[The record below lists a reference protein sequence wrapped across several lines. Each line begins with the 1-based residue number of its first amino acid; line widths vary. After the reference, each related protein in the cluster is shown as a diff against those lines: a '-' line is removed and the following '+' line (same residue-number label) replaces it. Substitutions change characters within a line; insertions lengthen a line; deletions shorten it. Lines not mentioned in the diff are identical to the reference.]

1 MSQEKVREILS
12 HVDMTKIDLS
22 SFQLSSKKF
31 DELAT
36 LYRNR
41 LILTCVA
48 MIAENDS
55 GKSNAY
61 DVLERIADNPD
72 IYFYDAVYAYERN
85 AVDEAINDITYR
97 RDRSINGVKV
107 KAIQNRIKATY
118 KEMRKSIEG
127 ALENGA
133 TFNEEFN
140 EETVNRCL
148 QIARSAIANGRQQ
161 ALKAHQE
168 PEKQEPVVEET
179 PQVVVE
185 QPAEETA
192 QVETMTVEEHPTEP
206 KKPEKVSFWKKI
218 FGKMKA

>member
-31 DELAT
+31 DEMAT

-41 LILTCVA
+41 LILKCVA

-55 GKSNAY
+55 GKSSAY
-61 DVLERIADNPD
+61 EVLEKIADNPD
-72 IYFYDAVYAYERN
+72 IYFYDSVYAYERKV
-85 AVDEAINDITYR
+85 VDDAINDITYR

-107 KAIQNRIKATY
+107 KAIQKRIKDTY

-127 ALENGA
+127 ALNNGA

-148 QIARSAIANGRQQ
+148 KIAQDAIANGRQ
-161 ALKAHQE
+161 KAAAHRETVEVKEKAQVTVE
-168 PEKQEPVVEET
+168 PQVEEK
-179 PQVVVE
+179 
-185 QPAEETA
+185 A
-192 QVETMTVEEHPTEP
+192 QVETMTVEEHQPEVT
-206 KKPEKVSFWKKI
+206 KTEKVSFWKKI
-218 FGKMKA
+218 FCKMKA

>member
-22 SFQLSSKKF
+22 SFQLGSKKF
-31 DELAT
+31 DEMAT

-41 LILTCVA
+41 LILKCVA

-55 GKSNAY
+55 GKDNAFQ
-61 DVLERIADNPD
+61 VLERIADNPN
-72 IYFYDAVYAYERN
+72 IYFYDSVYAYERKVVDN
-85 AVDEAINDITYR
+85 AIDDITYR
-97 RDRSINGVKV
+97 RDKSIYGVRT

-127 ALENGA
+127 ALNNGA

-148 QIARSAIANGRQQ
+148 KIAQDAIANGRQ
-161 ALKAHQE
+161 KAAAPQE
-168 PEKQEPVVEET
+168 TVEVEEKA
-179 PQVVVE
+179 QVTVE
-185 QPAEETA
+185 PKVEEKA
-192 QVETMTVEEHPTEP
+192 QVETMTVEEHQPEAP
-206 KKPEKVSFWKKI
+206 KTEKVSFWKKI
-218 FGKMKA
+218 FCKMKA

>member
-31 DELAT
+31 DEMAT

-41 LILTCVA
+41 LILKCVA

-55 GKSNAY
+55 GKSSAY
-61 DVLERIADNPD
+61 EVLEKIADNPD
-72 IYFYDAVYAYERN
+72 IYFYDSVYAYERKV
-85 AVDEAINDITYR
+85 VDDAINYITYR

-107 KAIQNRIKATY
+107 KAIQTRIKATY

-133 TFNEEFN
+133 TFNEEFH

-148 QIARSAIANGRQQ
+148 KIAQDAIANGRQKAASRQ
-161 ALKAHQE
+161 ETVEVEEKAHATVE
-168 PEKQEPVVEET
+168 PQVEEK
-179 PQVVVE
+179 
-185 QPAEETA
+185 A
-192 QVETMTVEEHPTEP
+192 QVETMTVEEHQPEVT
-206 KKPEKVSFWKKI
+206 KTEKVSFWKKI
-218 FGKMKA
+218 FCKMKA